1 MKLDLANDKIN
12 KIFYTLFASALGS
25 TIISTIYA
33 TVDLICIGHYSGPAA
48 TAAISFVNPL
58 WGLMIGPG
66 LLAGVGGSV
75 MMSNRKASGNVEA
88 ANAYYTIS
96 LVLSLIF
103 SAIIFVAYNFFPYQL
118 LSFFGAEGIT
128 LEYGVT
134 YMRPV
139 AVIAPTFTMSACLSS
154 FMRNDGEAVTPTV
167 ATAIGGVVNMFL
179 DVFLVFGLD
188 LGLLGAGLA
197 TAIGQT
203 VAFLIL
209 ASYFLRKKCTIKL
222 VKPKRVMEKTSRIVT
237 LGASAFILE
246 LAFAATITV
255 FNKQINDRF
264 GEAELAVFSTA
275 STVVIMFI
283 CLFNA
288 IGTALQPIASTAY
301 GGGRRDRV
309 DKSLSISLKL
319 ALLLGIVFFALAELF
334 PGAILKIYMDV
345 SDEVMAVGPRI
356 FRIYSL
362 GIIFAGISTVS
373 TYYFQSVLKRD
384 FSMYVS
390 LSRGLVL
397 PIALAILLPVLFG
410 SEAIW
415 WATVAAELITFLL
428 TVFFILREKK
438 RINAPVDN

>member
-33 TVDLICIGHYSGPAA
+33 TVDLICIGHHSGPAA

-373 TYYFQSVLKRD
+373 T
-384 FSMYVS
+384 
-390 LSRGLVL
+390 
-397 PIALAILLPVLFG
+397 
-410 SEAIW
+410 
-415 WATVAAELITFLL
+415 
-428 TVFFILREKK
+428 
-438 RINAPVDN
+438 